1 MGKKWKGLK
10 SRLPETQIP
19 VPKTQARAPLRLMI
33 SAPYYAGADIRLL
46 DQPLLPPKP
55 GAESA
60 IVRFDHLDDLD
71 ALPQSLFQQWEKP

>member
-1 MGKKWKGLK
+1 
-10 SRLPETQIP
+10 
-19 VPKTQARAPLRLMI
+19 MI